1 MKLVRSY
8 MKNCPCY
15 KEYEIIKPK
24 KLMLHSTGTPQP
36 SAKVWIRI
44 FGAASYNRASIHG
57 FIDANTG
64 VAYQTL
70 PWNINGWH
78 AGGSANHTHIGVE
91 MCESSHIYYT
101 SGTSFKITDKG
112 KAQADCKRTYDTAVE
127 LFAYLCKK
135 FEMNPLTDIDSH
147 NEGGKKGIASNHG
160 DPEHYWRGL
169 GMKYTMNGFR
179 KDVKAAMENAGNVT
193 VSKPSTP
200 SKPSSAKTQIAVD
213 GSWGPDTTRAAQKV
227 FKTTADSII
236 SNQPR
241 VNRGY
246 LPAASTSTWEFKE
259 KGYKAGSSLIK
270 AIQKK
275 VGVNADGWFGPNS
288 IKAFQ
293 RWLNVTA
300 DGSMGPATVKAFQR
314 WLNKNM

>member
-1 MKLVRSY
+1 M
-8 MKNCPCY
+8 
-15 KEYEIIKPK
+15 
-24 KLMLHSTGTPQP
+24 
-36 SAKVWIRI
+36 
-44 FGAASYNRASIHG
+44 
-57 FIDANTG
+57 
-64 VAYQTL
+64 
-70 PWNINGWH
+70 
-78 AGGSANHTHIGVE
+78 
-91 MCESSHIYYT
+91 
-101 SGTSFKITDKG
+101 
-112 KAQADCKRTYDTAVE
+112 
-127 LFAYLCKK
+127 
-135 FEMNPLTDIDSH
+135 TDIDSH

-169 GMKYTMNGFR
+169 GMKYTMDGFR
-179 KDVKAAMENAGNVT
+179 KDVKAAMGDAVKVT

-200 SKPSSAKTQIAVD
+200 SKPSKPNTAKTQIAVD
-213 GSWGPDTTRAAQKV
+213 GSWGPATTRAAQKV
-227 FKTTADSII
+227 FKTTVDSIV

-259 KGYKAGSSLIK
+259 KGYKAGSSLIR

-275 VGVNADGWFGPNS
+275 VGVDADGWFGPNS